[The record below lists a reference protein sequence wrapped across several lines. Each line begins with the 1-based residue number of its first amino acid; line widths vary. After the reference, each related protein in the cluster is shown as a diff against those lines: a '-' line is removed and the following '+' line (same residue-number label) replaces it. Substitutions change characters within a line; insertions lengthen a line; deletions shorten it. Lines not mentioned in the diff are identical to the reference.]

1 MPNKEEIWKKSGNP
15 QSFLASV
22 SGADRKCGKKCV
34 VESLAVFGLAV
45 NFFACVLARLR
56 GGH

>member
-15 QSFLASV
+15 QSFLALV
-22 SGADRKCGKKCV
+22 SGVDRKCGKKCV
-34 VESLAVFGLAV
+34 VESLAVFGLTG
-45 NFFACVLARLR
+45 NFFACVLARLC